1 LTRRPR
7 HSIYGV
13 KVAGAYSL
21 ADRILAE
28 EHQAYS
34 EAIARV
40 ASGRYEIQGRRYTP
54 RLS

>member
-28 EHQAYS
+28 EHIASS
-34 EAIARV
+34 EVIARV
-40 ASGRYEIQGRRYTP
+40 PVGEYEIAGRRYVKM
-54 RLS
+54 